1 MGTSDLVPPDRTLSA
16 SGAYAAAAQRVG
28 NALGVPVLD
37 MWTVLQQEP
46 GWREVL
52 LLPDGLHFSGQGQ
65 AVVGRL
71 IREALTATHPSI
83 R

>member
-1 MGTSDLVPPDRTLSA
+1 M
-16 SGAYAAAAQRVG
+16 
-28 NALGVPVLD
+28 GVPVLD
-37 MWTVLQQEP
+37 MWTALQQEP

-71 IREALTATHPSI
+71 IQEALTAGHPSI